1 MKCSKLSNQS
11 GLTIIEV
18 LISAVT
24 FMIGFSLLIALLN
37 TTLVRLST
45 KETELANRLAEE
57 RMLLAIELQETD
69 NLDTTIT
76 RSGLR
81 FAVHREVQS
90 VGNIS
95 AVSIAVARHNRD
107 KTIVELYNEF
117 RTSKKQ

>member
-1 MKCSKLSNQS
+1 MKRTILGNQS

-18 LISAVT
+18 LISAVV

-57 RMLLAIELQETD
+57 RMLLAIEHQETE

-81 FAVHREVQS
+81 FAVHREIQS
-90 VGNIS
+90 EGNIA
-95 AVSIAVARHNRD
+95 AVSIAIARQNRD
-107 KTIVELYNEF
+107 KTIIELYNEV

>member
-1 MKCSKLSNQS
+1 MKRSKLSNQS

-18 LISAVT
+18 LISAVV

-37 TTLVRLST
+37 STLVRLST
-45 KETELANRLAEE
+45 KETELANRLVEE
-57 RMLLAIELQETD
+57 RMLLAIEFEEID
-69 NLDTTIT
+69 NLDTAIT

-81 FAVHREVQS
+81 FEVHREVQS

-95 AVSIAVARHNRD
+95 TVSIAVARHNRD
-107 KTIVELYNEF
+107 KIIIELYNEF